1 MPAARHR
8 SKLTTPS
15 ALPVKPTANIL
26 ADGYP
31 RRDVL
36 HSGIRLYRLFFPSW
50 YLTRFHSLNHCD
62 GATLGCKSLW
72 EQMAAQGVEDLPGHP
87 CGRGFRP
94 GGVHGNTDRG
104 APRQFQPTASTE
116 AALHVKFTSGH
127 GAPASAR
134 RSSRSLSPYSAFWL

>member
-1 MPAARHR
+1 MPAARHP

-72 EQMAAQGVEDLPGHP
+72 EQMAAQGVEDLPGGILAGEDFGQAESMETRIAELLANFNP
-87 CGRGFRP
+87 
-94 GGVHGNTDRG
+94 
-104 APRQFQPTASTE
+104 PR
-116 AALHVKFTSGH
+116 
-127 GAPASAR
+127 AR
-134 RSSRSLSPYSAFWL
+134 RRRFT